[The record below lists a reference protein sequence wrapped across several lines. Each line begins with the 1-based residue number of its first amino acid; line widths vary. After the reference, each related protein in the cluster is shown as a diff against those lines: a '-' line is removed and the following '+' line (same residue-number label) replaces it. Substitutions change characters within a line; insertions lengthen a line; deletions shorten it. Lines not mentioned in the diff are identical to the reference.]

1 MKQKINSNFLLTLVV
16 VIVTILSSC
25 KSTFPTADSTVEC
38 HGQILKPILNPTK
51 RPSYPSGNQ
60 AMSEFIKSNFKL
72 PQEAPNN
79 ENRGKVR
86 VVLVVTKEGEIC
98 DVRITSK
105 PHKYLDNEL
114 IRVIKMMPKWIP
126 AINGGQN
133 VDSYYMLDIDF

>member
-1 MKQKINSNFLLTLVV
+1 MTQKNNRNFLLTLIV
-16 VIVTILSSC
+16 VIVTLLSSC
-25 KSTFPTADSTVEC
+25 KSTFPIADSTVTC
-38 HGQILKPILNPTK
+38 HGHILRPILNPTK

-60 AMSEFIKSNFKL
+60 AMLEFIKSNFKL

-79 ENRGKVR
+79 ENHGKVR
-86 VVLVVTKEGEIC
+86 VVLVVTMEGEIC

-126 AINGGQN
+126 ATNGGQN
-133 VDSYYMLDIDF
+133 VDSYYMLDINF

>member
-1 MKQKINSNFLLTLVV
+1 MTQKTNRNYLLTLVV

-51 RPSYPSGNQ
+51 RPSYPGGNQ

-86 VVLVVTKEGEIC
+86 VVLVVTREGEIC
-98 DVRITSK
+98 EVRINSK

-126 AINGGQN
+126 ATNVGQH
-133 VDSYYMLDIDF
+133 VDSYYMLDIKF